1 MAYIKIT
8 KNKNGKLVGR
18 IHVSTKDIN
27 TDKNKVVARRF
38 YNDQDLTE
46 YKFEKYLEKKAIE
59 LEEELEEAY
68 LNKKHN
74 PNRILTFIQL
84 AQEFV
89 DNVNKNLSHNY
100 YQRAKPVVKA
110 FNKFLQEHNLDKLPI
125 NEIKVRDAQMFLN
138 SFETYKK
145 SKEPMVMLIQDLPK
159 SVNLRQ
165 LARDNI
171 LNRNASFH
179 MRKSQRTIPKR
190 IAMLICEQN
199 NLFYKQYFIDVNNE
213 FQYSVETIK
222 GYRRVLRTIFNEAI
236 RYEWITKNPFSQTK
250 ISACSQNNTSLR
262 EISEKEIFSFQEAQ
276 AFLKALD
283 EMDYDN
289 IHKKVVLKFMLLTGV
304 RTAEMCGLRWS
315 DIDFDKKIV
324 HIKRNRLQSTE
335 IGAYEKSPKTKTSMR
350 DIPLTDD
357 LIKDLKEYYEW
368 FKISDNEFEYNLDSY
383 YLASNI
389 YRKPIYNG
397 TLNAWLKAFERKHGF
412 KPVSSHGLRHTFC
425 SLLLSQNVPIQT
437 VSKYMGHSD
446 STITLKVYSHFI
458 PDTQEKVINAL
469 NNLITN

>member
-199 NLFYKQYFIDVNNE
+199 
-213 FQYSVETIK
+213 
-222 GYRRVLRTIFNEAI
+222 
-236 RYEWITKNPFSQTK
+236 PFSQTK

-262 EISEKEIFSFQEAQ
+262 EVSEKEIFSFQEAQ

>member
-262 EISEKEIFSFQEAQ
+262 EVSEKEIFSF
-276 AFLKALD
+276 FLPNASYL
-283 EMDYDN
+283 N
-289 IHKKVVLKFMLLTGV
+289 LK
-304 RTAEMCGLRWS
+304 
-315 DIDFDKKIV
+315 
-324 HIKRNRLQSTE
+324 
-335 IGAYEKSPKTKTSMR
+335 
-350 DIPLTDD
+350 
-357 LIKDLKEYYEW
+357 
-368 FKISDNEFEYNLDSY
+368 
-383 YLASNI
+383 
-389 YRKPIYNG
+389 
-397 TLNAWLKAFERKHGF
+397 
-412 KPVSSHGLRHTFC
+412 
-425 SLLLSQNVPIQT
+425 
-437 VSKYMGHSD
+437 
-446 STITLKVYSHFI
+446 
-458 PDTQEKVINAL
+458 
-469 NNLITN
+469 